1 MRQNLKNKTMKK
13 VTFLAAAIALVGM
26 SSMDANAQTTTPQE
40 QAPAA
45 QQGQEEKKEKVTQDQ
60 LPAPVQAALKSDT
73 YKDWT
78 IGDIYALKPAAGATQ
93 GAVVYEVAMTNA
105 QGQAGVVRMD
115 EKGGDASKK

>member
-1 MRQNLKNKTMKK
+1 MKK
-13 VTFLAAAIALVGM
+13 VTFLAAAIALAGV
-26 SSMDANAQTTTPQE
+26 SSLDANAQTTTPQE

-78 IGDIYALKPAAGATQ
+78 IGDIYVIKPAAGTTQ

-105 QGQAGVVRMD
+105 QGQTGVVRMD
-115 EKGGDASKK
+115 EKGADASEK